1 MHFCKDTKEVTC
13 LITEACVLSICLRV
27 SDVDFDPLVDVLSL

>member
-1 MHFCKDTKEVTC
+1 MHFGKDTTEVMC

-27 SDVDFDPLVDVLSL
+27 SDVDLDPLVEILSS